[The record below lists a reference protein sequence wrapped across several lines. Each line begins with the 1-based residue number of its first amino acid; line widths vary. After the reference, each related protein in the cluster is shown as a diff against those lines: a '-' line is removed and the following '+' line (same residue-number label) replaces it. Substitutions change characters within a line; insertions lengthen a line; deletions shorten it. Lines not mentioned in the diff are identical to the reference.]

1 MFFQLTA
8 AIFYP
13 LALALGA
20 EALVSITRV
29 EDLLLKEERDN
40 VPTGFGLKFNTN
52 TMEYEKTEESKGLLV
67 ASENLKQKEE
77 VKDKGILNR
86 DTCFCLIPLNYFLNS

>member
-1 MFFQLTA
+1 MLKGFFFQLTA

-40 VPTGFGLKFNTN
+40 DSNGRVLKLNTKAV
-52 TMEYEKTEESKGLLV
+52 ESEKTEESKGLL
-67 ASENLKQKEE
+67 ATSENLKQKEQ
-77 VKDKGILNR
+77 VKDKGILVVI
-86 DTCFCLIPLNYFLNS
+86 LFLFNSDH

>member
-1 MFFQLTA
+1 MVFQLTA

-40 VPTGFGLKFNTN
+40 DPHALALKPNT
-52 TMEYEKTEESKGLLV
+52 TESEKTEESKGLLAISV
-67 ASENLKQKEE
+67 NITQKEQ
-77 VKDKGILNR
+77 VKDKGKLLLYL
-86 DTCFCLIPLNYFLNS
+86 FNSNIQLLSF

>member
-1 MFFQLTA
+1 MIFQLTA

-40 VPTGFGLKFNTN
+40 DPNDLVLKPNFKVK
-52 TMEYEKTEESKGLLV
+52 ESEKTEESKGLL
-67 ASENLKQKEE
+67 ATQQNITQKGQ
-77 VKDKGILNR
+77 VKDKGMR
-86 DTCFCLIPLNYFLNS
+86 HCFCSIPPLNCLIYR